1 MISFLLIFGATR
13 ADNHVRPS
21 GVDLPSNKNTKRP
34 KGRVQLGGDEKIE
47 TKIWQAASGGDSLG
61 WWCWW

>member
-13 ADNHVRPS
+13 ADNRVRPS

-34 KGRVQLGGDEKIE
+34 KGRVQLGGDDKIE
-47 TKIWQAASGGDSLG
+47 TKIWQGASGDDLLG
-61 WWCWW
+61 CCYWW

>member
-13 ADNHVRPS
+13 ADNRVRPS
-21 GVDLPSNKNTKRP
+21 GADLPSNKNTKRP
-34 KGRVQLGGDEKIE
+34 KGRVQLGGDDKIE
-47 TKIWQAASGGDSLG
+47 TKIWQGASGDDLLG

>member
-13 ADNHVRPS
+13 ADNRVRPS

-34 KGRVQLGGDEKIE
+34 KGRVQLGGDDKIE
-47 TKIWQAASGGDSLG
+47 TKIWQGASGDDLLG